1 MKNNAI
7 IFFVIFAVA
16 CTAFSYPEPSL
27 AARPGIWTLKTEILQ
42 PQQITINIPGK
53 GIERFWYTILT
64 VTNTDDQDARFFPKC
79 QLMTDTFQIT
89 LAGEGTTSFVFDQLK
104 TRYQGQYPFL
114 ESLDRFDRRVLEGSD
129 NTRDIAIIW
138 PDFDPQAKNIKLFIA
153 GLSNEI
159 VRVQHPAKTDDAG
172 KPQEILLQKTLELE
186 YSIGGD
192 PARRAE
198 ASLVYKSKQ
207 WIMR

>member
-7 IFFVIFAVA
+7 ILFIIVATA
-16 CTAFSYPEPSL
+16 CTAFSYPEPSM
-27 AARPGIWTLKTEILQ
+27 AARPGIWTLQTEILQ
-42 PQQITINIPGK
+42 PQQITVNIPSK
-53 GIERFWYTILT
+53 GDQRFWYTILT
-64 VTNTDDQDARFFPKC
+64 VTNTADQDVRFFPKC

-104 TRYQGQYPFL
+104 KRYQGQYPFL

-159 VRVQHPAKTDDAG
+159 IRIQHPAKIDDSG

-198 ASLVYKSKQ
+198 ALLTYTSKQ